1 MKKLKTYKV
10 IILLCLI
17 LLSLCAV
24 VPFILLVISSLTEE
38 AVLMRN
44 GYSFFPETWSTAAYA
59 YLFEHSSQIF
69 RAYGISI
76 FVTVAG
82 TAAGLLIT
90 LLLAYPLAD
99 PELPGRKAVNFLI
112 FFTMLFNGGLVPTYI
127 MYTTYFGMKN
137 NILSLIIPNLL
148 VKAFYVI
155 LARSYFQNSIP
166 KEIMESARID
176 GAGEIRI
183 FKDIVFPLSKPIV
196 TTLLLFIGLGYWNDW
211 NNGLVYLT
219 DPKLYSI
226 QNVLN
231 DMIRSIQFLSTNSGV
246 ISTTTLP
253 SNGVRMAIAV
263 VCTLPVLIAYPFL
276 QKGFVKGIVMG
287 GVKG

>member
-1 MKKLKTYKV
+1 MKKIKSFQV
-10 IILLCLI
+10 INYSVLAI
-17 LLSLCAV
+17 LSLLAI
-24 VPFILLVISSLTEE
+24 VPFVLLVIASFTEE
-38 AVLMRN
+38 SALVKY
-44 GYSFFPETWSTAAYA
+44 GYSFFPKAWSTEAYA
-59 YLFEHSSQIF
+59 YLFEHAAQIV

-82 TAAGLLIT
+82 TAVGLLFT
-90 LLLAYPLAD
+90 LLLAYPLAVSD
-99 PELPGRKAVNFLI
+99 VPGKKAFNFLI

-127 MYTTYFGMKN
+127 MYTMMFGMKN

-155 LARSYFQNSIP
+155 MARSYFKNSIP
-166 KEIMESARID
+166 VEILESAKID
-176 GAGEIRI
+176 GASELTI
-183 FKDIVFPLSKPIV
+183 FTKIALPLAKPIIS
-196 TTLLLFIGLGYWNDW
+196 TLILFIGLGYWNDW

-219 DPKLYSI
+219 DPDLYSI

-246 ISTTTLP
+246 ISTTVLP
-253 SNGVRMAIAV
+253 ANGVRMAIAV
-263 VCTLPVLIAYPFL
+263 VCTVPVLIAYPFL

>member
-1 MKKLKTYKV
+1 MKKIKLHK
-10 IILLCLI
+10 IIIVAMLVF
-17 LLSLCAV
+17 LSLLAII
-24 VPFILLVISSLTEE
+24 PFALLVISSFTEE
-38 AVLMRN
+38 GILMRN
-44 GYSFFPETWSTAAYA
+44 GYSFFPEVWSVAAYS
-59 YLFEHSSQIF
+59 YLFEHAGQII

-76 FVTVAG
+76 FVTVIG
-82 TAAGLLIT
+82 TVIGLLFT
-90 LLLAYPLAD
+90 LLLAYPLSNT
-99 PELPGRKAVNFLI
+99 ELPGRKIFNFLI

-127 MYTTYFGMKN
+127 MYTTMFGMKN
-137 NILSLIIPNLL
+137 NILALIVPNLL

-155 LARSYFQNSIP
+155 LAKAYFQNSIP

-176 GAGEIRI
+176 GAGEFKIFSRI
-183 FKDIVFPLSKPIV
+183 IVPLSKPIIS
-196 TTLLLFIGLGYWNDW
+196 TLLLFIGLGYWNDW

-219 DPKLYSI
+219 DTKLYSI

-231 DMIRSIQFLSTNSGV
+231 DMIRSIQFLSMNSGV
-246 ISTTTLP
+246 VSTTALP

-263 VCTLPVLIAYPFL
+263 VCIVPVLIVYPFL

>member
-1 MKKLKTYKV
+1 MKKIRPYK
-10 IILLCLI
+10 IIIIVLLV
-17 LLSLCAV
+17 LLSAAAV
-24 VPFILLVISSLTEE
+24 VPFILLIVSSLTDE
-38 AVLMRN
+38 ATLMRN
-44 GYSFFPETWSTAAYA
+44 GYSFFPEQWSTAAYA
-59 YLFEHSSQIF
+59 YIFEHAGQIF

-76 FVTVAG
+76 VVTVVG
-82 TAAGLLIT
+82 TVLGLLMT
-90 LLLAYPLAD
+90 LMMAYPLAD
-99 PELPGRKAVNFLI
+99 AELPGRKLLNFLI

-176 GAGEIRI
+176 GAGELRI

-246 ISTTTLP
+246 VSTTALP